1 MTSSQIIRSVFLM
14 MVKYLR
20 DDRGRLVEQVLP

>member
-1 MTSSQIIRSVFLM
+1 MTSSQIIQGVFLM